1 MPLHIVQ
8 KVTGSVMVLDVRGR
22 ITLGPETEALR
33 LAIREAVAAG
43 YTGIVLDLAG
53 IDYIDSAGLGT
64 LVASFAS
71 AKRAGG
77 ELKLANLTLRVR
89 SLMQIT
95 RLSTVFE
102 VYGSVEEARRS
113 FTLTNQPEARD

>member
-8 KVTGSVMVLDVRGR
+8 KLTGDVMILDARGR

-33 LAIREAVAAG
+33 LRIREAVAAG
-43 YTGIVLDLAG
+43 YTRIVLDLASVE
-53 IDYIDSAGLGT
+53 YIDSAGLGT
-64 LVASFAS
+64 LVAGFTS
-71 AKRAGG
+71 ARRAGG
-77 ELKLANLTLRVR
+77 ELKLANLTKRLR

-102 VYGSVEEARRS
+102 VYDSVEEARRS
-113 FTLTNQPEARD
+113 FTRSPL